1 MLDILLQIEGDIMNQ
16 NQKAVRVFIDYN
28 GLRTVNTSKIADK
41 YKVDKR
47 LLSYLSSLKDITS
60 SEEFTKICENV
71 LEGKAVAVTSGESTK
86 SLECLLKIIRK
97 TNSRV
102 LLVDAP
108 VVTMVVYILTSE
120 DKTKIGVAKSITNR
134 IKLLQTGNPYILKLE
149 AVYRTTEPLARKIEK
164 ELHLKYKEYKC
175 VGEWFTLPDSHKK
188 SLIKFINEGLNDGK

>member
-1 MLDILLQIEGDIMNQ
+1 MNQ
-16 NQKAVRVFIDYN
+16 NQKAVRVFIDHN

-108 VVTMVVYILTSE
+108 VVTMVVYILTSD

-134 IKLLQTGNPYILKLE
+134 IKLLQTGNPYIIKLE

-164 ELHLKYKEYKC
+164 ELHLKYKEYRC